1 MDEPPYVWLKECKSA
16 SVDLASR
23 RTKVDRA
30 EKHELVASMHDV
42 FKGAASVVV
51 VHYDGLSVA
60 EMTDLRGRLREQ
72 GASFKVTKN
81 RLTRLAL
88 KGTEYEGIADLF
100 TGPTGIGYADDAVA
114 AAKAISGFA
123 KGNEKL
129 RILGGGM
136 GETVL
141 DQSGVKALADL
152 PSLDEL
158 RGKLVGL
165 LQAPAQ
171 KLAAVSQAP
180 AGQLARVF
188 SAYGNTDAA

>member
-1 MDEPPYVWLKECKSA
+1 ME
-16 SVDLASR
+16 
-23 RTKVDRA
+23 RA
-30 EKHELVASMHDV
+30 EKQDLVASMHEV
-42 FKGAASVVV
+42 FSAAASVVV

-60 EMTDLRGRLREQ
+60 EITALRADMREV
-72 GASFKVTKN
+72 GATLKVSKN

-88 KGTEYEGIADLF
+88 KGTDYEGIADLF
-100 TGPTGIGYADDAVA
+100 TGPTAIGFADDPVA
-114 AAKAISGFA
+114 APKAIAKFA
-123 KGNEKL
+123 KGNEKV

-136 GETVL
+136 GDKVL
-141 DQSGVKALADL
+141 DQTGVKALADL

-171 KLAAVSQAP
+171 KVVGVTQAP

-188 SAYGNTDAA
+188 SAYGDKDAA

>member
-1 MDEPPYVWLKECKSA
+1 M
-16 SVDLASR
+16 
-23 RTKVDRA
+23 
-30 EKHELVASMHDV
+30 HEV
-42 FKGAASVVV
+42 FNSAASVIV

-60 EMTDLRGRLREQ
+60 EMTDMRARLREA
-72 GASFKVTKN
+72 GADFKVTKN

-100 TGPTGIGYADDAVA
+100 TGPTGIGFADDAVSA
-114 AAKAISGFA
+114 PKALAGFA
-123 KGNEKL
+123 KDNEKL

-141 DQSGVKALADL
+141 DQNAVKALAEL

-158 RGKLVGL
+158 RGKLVGV

-188 SAYGNTDAA
+188 GAYGSSEDAA

>member
-1 MDEPPYVWLKECKSA
+1 ME
-16 SVDLASR
+16 
-23 RTKVDRA
+23 RA
-30 EKHELVASMHDV
+30 EKQDLVASMHEV
-42 FKGAASVVV
+42 FSGAAAVVV

-60 EMTDLRGRLREQ
+60 EITALRADMREV
-72 GASFKVTKN
+72 GATLKVTKN

-88 KGTEYEGIADLF
+88 KGTDYEGIADLF
-100 TGPTGIGYADDAVA
+100 TGPTAIGYADDAVS
-114 AAKAISGFA
+114 AAKALAKFA

-136 GETVL
+136 GDTVL
-141 DQSGVKALADL
+141 DVNGVKALADL

-171 KLAAVSQAP
+171 KVAAVTQAP

-188 SAYGNTDAA
+188 GSYGSKDAA

>member
-1 MDEPPYVWLKECKSA
+1 M
-16 SVDLASR
+16 
-23 RTKVDRA
+23 
-30 EKHELVASMHDV
+30 HEV
-42 FKGAASVVV
+42 FESAASVVV
-51 VHYDGLSVA
+51 VHYDGLTVA
-60 EMTDLRGRLREQ
+60 EMTDMRSRLRET
-72 GASFKVTKN
+72 GANFKVTKN
-81 RLTRLAL
+81 RLTKLAL

-100 TGPTGIGYADDAVA
+100 TGPTGIGYADDAVSAPKALA
-114 AAKAISGFA
+114 AFA
-123 KGNEKL
+123 KDNDKL

-141 DQSGVKALADL
+141 DQNGVKALAEL

-171 KLAAVSQAP
+171 KVAAVTQAP

-188 SAYGNTDAA
+188 GAYGSSEDAA